1 MLCIHY
7 GASKIMKGAKMQR
20 FDKEYDQFLF
30 ERDVEL
36 HRKAVRGLL
45 SLVGL
50 AKMYNYTIEDKNA
63 LPDFFLTW
71 KIAAKEEEDQNE
83 RKGLESIG
91 KLSEEYFKKK
101 DYRALSKLFADIVLR
116 HLVEFIHLKEREDFE
131 EITDNDLYEKG
142 LIPGEI
148 YLQFFLIETM
158 SKAKDFDWSRNED
171 VVNQNLACLIVCFS
185 DIYDFLNNSDESKI
199 EE

>member
-1 MLCIHY
+1 
-7 GASKIMKGAKMQR
+7 MKGAKMQR